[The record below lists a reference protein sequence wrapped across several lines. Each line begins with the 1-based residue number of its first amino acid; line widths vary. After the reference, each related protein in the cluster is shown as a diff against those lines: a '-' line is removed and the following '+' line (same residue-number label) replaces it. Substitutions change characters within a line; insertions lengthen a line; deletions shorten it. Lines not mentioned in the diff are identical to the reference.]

1 MDIVTEILDSIIN
14 QNFKYI
20 VAIVAIIL
28 GFIEK
33 SGIKWNPYSQLLKLI
48 GRGINSDLLKKIE
61 IVENNL
67 SSFKTEIDELKKDM
81 KETAIINCRTQFT
94 RFGDEIRHG
103 EEHSKDHYD
112 QTMLNITK
120 YELYCQDHPD
130 FANDVTEATAKLIKR
145 DYQKR
150 LENNDFLE

>member
-1 MDIVTEILDSIIN
+1 MTEILDSIIN

-120 YELYCQDHPD
+120 YELYCQAHPD